1 MNAADYIYSPFSIL
15 SAISAVVSFLVAT
28 ITLLRFRKSG
38 GLFLSLS
45 MFAVT
50 YWSFFTIFEYSAA
63 EIASKVFWA
72 QVSYVGVVT
81 TPVLFYLSTLEFFRS
96 LDQLK
101 RNQILS
107 LFLIP
112 IISLVLTTTNEVH
125 HLVWTGYSPIDPVT
139 NLSIFGHG
147 WWFWLGVVGY
157 SYILIFVAAFS
168 LIRAAARTI
177 YPFRIQAF
185 LLLAAGLTPIVGN
198 IAYVFDISIIKGYDP
213 TSSLFTISGLLFAIA
228 IYRFQIVELA
238 PMAFQQVMDHLVNA
252 IFIVDHKNRLVYLN
266 IVAKQILAFGQH
278 QILEHPLSKKPA
290 IGDVIH
296 FSERIIEAQADVT
309 LGQPGSLRHYL
320 VKITNLYEKKDVH
333 SGTVIVL
340 DDVTTQRNAHLVI
353 QKALLSKERDTL
365 IQDMNR
371 ELDSLFTSMQGRIES
386 IGQEIKSANYPAAL
400 SRLNALLL
408 ATQGVDREVRKS
420 MLDINT
426 NAQDVRGFSSMLKI
440 YLDRFQVIAG
450 MRVTT
455 SLPETSIDQLLS
467 QNAFSILFHIIQD
480 SLTIANKI
488 TKANLV
494 QFIFTIEEKHLGVLI
509 TEDGDISPE
518 QTSQLTLGLEKIKDH
533 CDKCNAVAEIRTTPN
548 QGTQILLKF
557 PLTGNT
563 KPKNDLAG
571 VRVMLADDHTLFS
584 EGFSNLLT
592 GQGMNVIGIVQ
603 KVEEVSRLTSELQP
617 EVLIIDPAIPSL
629 EAVQQPA
636 LGAGAALVARRSCL
650 PLSRLP
656 CQLLRQ
662 VAQPHQ
668 LRLPQPA
675 VRLPE
680 RAGDGALGGAHHDQR
695 GASWQRHVSGVD
707 HQLLPRVNQACG
719 EFRAGREEGREGR
732 GGVGGEERARGASRQ
747 AGRPHVCT
755 VAVGEYKEVEASP
768 AVWRRHPWTA
778 HAWQGRCAQPAR
790 LDIGYDMPLQH
801 GASQQTAAC
810 TSTRPSRPPA
820 RQPVP
825 PTDEHRP

>member
-45 MFAVT
+45 MFAVA

-63 EIASKVFWA
+63 EIAAKVFWA

-112 IISLVLTTTNEVH
+112 IISLVLIATNEVH

-177 YPFRIQAF
+177 YPFSIQAF
-185 LLLAAGLTPIVGN
+185 LLLAAGITPIVGN
-198 IAYVFDISIIKGYDP
+198 IAYVLDISIIKGYDP

-296 FSERIIEAQADVT
+296 FSERIIEAQSDVT

-340 DDVTTQRNAHLVI
+340 DDVTTQRNAQLVM
-353 QKALLSKERDTL
+353 QKAIRTKERDRL
-365 IQDMNR
+365 IQDMNK
-371 ELDSLFTSMQGRIES
+371 ELDTLFTSMQGRIES

-400 SRLNALLL
+400 SRLNALLV

-440 YLDRFQVIAG
+440 YLDRFQAIAG

-488 TKANLV
+488 TKASLV

-518 QTSQLTLGLEKIKDH
+518 QTPQLTLGLEKIKDH
-533 CDKCNAVAEIRTTPN
+533 CDKCNAVAEIRSTPN

-629 EAVQQPA
+629 EKNHTIANVKESSPKTIIVCLSDEPEDTLLTHTIQNGIDGFLLKDQPTEEIM
-636 LGAGAALVARRSCL
+636 AALWSIKNGEATFA
-650 PLSRLP
+650 PRLTNRLANSFAHP
-656 CQLLRQ
+656 K
-662 VAQPHQ
+662 VAQKDQ
-668 LRLPQPA
+668 ARQTLKT
-675 VRLPE
+675 
-680 RAGDGALGGAHHDQR
+680 AGL
-695 GASWQRHVSGVD
+695 SGKQIEILEMV
-707 HQLLPRVNQACG
+707 A
-719 EFRAGREEGREGR
+719 AGRI
-732 GGVGGEERARGASRQ
+732 
-747 AGRPHVCT
+747 
-755 VAVGEYKEVEASP
+755 YKEIATELTLSESAIKYHSERILTLLKVKNRGELIKYAYNIGLVEN
-768 AVWRRHPWTA
+768 RRK
-778 HAWQGRCAQPAR
+778 
-790 LDIGYDMPLQH
+790 
-801 GASQQTAAC
+801 
-810 TSTRPSRPPA
+810 
-820 RQPVP
+820 
-825 PTDEHRP
+825 EK

>member
-228 IYRFQIVELA
+228 IYRFQLVELA

-266 IVAKQILAFGQH
+266 IVAKQILAFGQD
-278 QILEHPLSKKPA
+278 QILEHPLTKKPA

-296 FSERIIEAQADVT
+296 FSERIIEAQSDVT

-340 DDVTTQRNAHLVI
+340 DDVTTQRNAQLVM
-353 QKALLSKERDTL
+353 QKAIRTKERDRL
-365 IQDMNR
+365 IQDMNK
-371 ELDSLFTSMQGRIES
+371 ELDTLFTSMQGRIES

-400 SRLNALLL
+400 SRLNALLV

-603 KVEEVSRLTSELQP
+603 TVEEVSRLTSELQP
-617 EVLIIDPAIPSL
+617 EVLIIDPTIPSL
-629 EAVQQPA
+629 EKNHTIAKVKESSPKTIIVCLSDEPEDTLLTHTIQNGIHGFLLKDQPTEEIM
-636 LGAGAALVARRSCL
+636 AGLWSIINGEATFAPRLTNRLANAFMLPKVTQKDQARQTLKAAGLSGKQIEILEMVA
-650 PLSRLP
+650 
-656 CQLLRQ
+656 
-662 VAQPHQ
+662 
-668 LRLPQPA
+668 
-675 VRLPE
+675 
-680 RAGDGALGGAHHDQR
+680 
-695 GASWQRHVSGVD
+695 
-707 HQLLPRVNQACG
+707 
-719 EFRAGREEGREGR
+719 AGRI
-732 GGVGGEERARGASRQ
+732 
-747 AGRPHVCT
+747 
-755 VAVGEYKEVEASP
+755 YKEIAAEISLSESAIKYHSERILTLLKVKNRGELIKYAYHIGLVEN
-768 AVWRRHPWTA
+768 RRK
-778 HAWQGRCAQPAR
+778 
-790 LDIGYDMPLQH
+790 
-801 GASQQTAAC
+801 
-810 TSTRPSRPPA
+810 
-820 RQPVP
+820 
-825 PTDEHRP
+825 EK